1 MFDICTCI
9 NIYIYIKINIYI
21 YMCENHY
28 EKSPIHVH
36 LDPPLR
42 LAIDCLMQF
51 AGISRWNPCE
61 ISHAFWVENM
71 SIGLSLEFFPKIPET
86 KSTKVLVDG

>member
-1 MFDICTCI
+1 MY
-9 NIYIYIKINIYI
+9 IYIYQDKYIYI
-21 YMCENHY
+21 FENHY

-71 SIGLSLEFFPKIPET
+71 SIAWIFPKIPET